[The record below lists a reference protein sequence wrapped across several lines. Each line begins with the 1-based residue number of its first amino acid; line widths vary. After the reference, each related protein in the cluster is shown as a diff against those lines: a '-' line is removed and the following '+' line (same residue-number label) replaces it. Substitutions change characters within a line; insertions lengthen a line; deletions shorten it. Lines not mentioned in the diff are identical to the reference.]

1 MIEEIEL
8 IREVKTGNRQV
19 FGELVSRH
27 QQRVYNLAWR
37 MLGENRDAE
46 DATQETF
53 LRAFR
58 AFRAFD
64 DERPLTP
71 WLMKIAVNVCLN
83 MLQVQKEGEPY
94 DEERTSSRGHGV
106 RVVEGAVQAD
116 ERRERIERE
125 ILRLAPRYRAVIELR
140 HFQEM
145 SYQEMASALQRPL
158 SDIKS
163 DLFRARRLLADRLK
177 GLEG

>member
-8 IREVKTGNRQV
+8 IREAKTGNRQQ

-27 QQRVYNLAWR
+27 QPRVYNLAWR

-58 AFRAFD
+58 AFPAFD
-64 DERPLTP
+64 DERPLVP

-83 MLQVQKEGEPY
+83 MLGSRREGDIF
-94 DEERTSSRGHGV
+94 DEELALGKGHGG
-106 RVVEGAVQAD
+106 RVVEGKVQAG

-145 SYQEMASALQRPL
+145 SYQDMASALKRPL

-163 DLFRARRLLADRLK
+163 DLFRARRILADRLK
-177 GLEG
+177 GMEG